1 MFEYRRKGKI
11 PDENASYGKYAIFIE
26 NSAKEKEESLYLY
39 TKQEKKKWF
48 FLSICWFAKI

>member
-39 TKQEKKKWF
+39 TKQEKKK
-48 FLSICWFAKI
+48 